1 MHRKDKGFLK
11 TIRNNKIYLWIFFVI
26 TIVFV
31 VVWVGNK
38 IYPLK
43 EHTLILSD
51 GIHQYIPFFSEYYEK
66 IKNGENLLFSSH
78 VGMGNNFFSLFSY
91 YLTGPLN
98 LLVFLFPKDKL
109 YFSFIPPANFCSIR
123 LYYIKYNKTS
133 EQTKKANHL

>member
-109 YFSFIPPANFCSIR
+109 YFSLS
-123 LYYIKYNKTS
+123 LLVYIKILLAGLFFACYLIQES
-133 EQTKKANHL
+133 